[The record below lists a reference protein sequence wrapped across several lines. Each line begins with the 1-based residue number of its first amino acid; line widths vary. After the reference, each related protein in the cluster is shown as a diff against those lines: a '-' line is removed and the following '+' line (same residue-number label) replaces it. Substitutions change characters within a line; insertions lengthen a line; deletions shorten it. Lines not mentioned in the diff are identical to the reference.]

1 MLEKWQILTIGVA
14 DLERAVHLW
23 VDIIGYEIVASRTG
37 QDDQLAK
44 QWDIPIASV
53 MEQVLL
59 AYADSSDGRILLVK
73 TVDAGPSVRAEAAL
87 FDECAKNIDI
97 YVTNVLSKGEEMKSH
112 GYFSRNA
119 CPSEITAEDGT
130 CFREMHFHIHDDI
143 NLVLLEL
150 VNETN
155 TFNKKGFGQ
164 IGPIISVVQH
174 IDLEKKFYQEI
185 LQLEM
190 LSNNFFNGEEIER
203 MIGLP
208 PRAGLD
214 VSIWGAQGQRSAQL
228 ELVQYHGVKGKSLF
242 NRGTLPNCG
251 LHSVCFVST
260 NAGDIINSG
269 RAFPCKVISR
279 GHLNTLA
286 GEGIYWSIYTP
297 AGFRIDLIEPI

>member
-1 MLEKWQILTIGVA
+1 
-14 DLERAVHLW
+14 
-23 VDIIGYEIVASRTG
+23 
-37 QDDQLAK
+37 
-44 QWDIPIASV
+44 

-119 CPSEITAEDGT
+119 RPSEITAADGT

-164 IGPIISVVQH
+164 IGPIISVVKH
-174 IDLEKKFYQEI
+174 IDLEKNFIKR
-185 LQLEM
+185 
-190 LSNNFFNGEEIER
+190 FFNLRCYRITFKMAR
-203 MIGLP
+203 
-208 PRAGLD
+208 
-214 VSIWGAQGQRSAQL
+214 
-228 ELVQYHGVKGKSLF
+228 KS
-242 NRGTLPNCG
+242 
-251 LHSVCFVST
+251 
-260 NAGDIINSG
+260 SG
-269 RAFPCKVISR
+269 
-279 GHLNTLA
+279 
-286 GEGIYWSIYTP
+286 
-297 AGFRIDLIEPI
+297 